1 MRLLTYIVMTYML
14 LALFWWTVLL
24 SRNNTELFQKS
35 IQLEA
40 YTSQQSGNGT
50 NFDSDAITEIR
61 TIYERKAN
69 MILGEGIVFGIILVI
84 GLWLMQRSFQ
94 KELRTAEN
102 QRNFLLSVTHELK
115 TPLAGIHLIL
125 QTLKKRK
132 LDAVQQ
138 SELIEDAL
146 TENQRLENLINNI
159 LISTKLSSKYD
170 FHFEPADVSEII
182 DVYTQKFKRI
192 HPDVTIH
199 YQIDQP
205 VILPV
210 DREAFII
217 LLSNLVE
224 NALKYSDK
232 TPEISIRHYRSEQ
245 HTELSVSDN
254 GVGIPDK
261 EKKNIFR
268 QFYRLENEDT
278 RKNKGTGLGL
288 YIVYKIVRAH
298 SGTIQVVDNIPHGST
313 FIIKLPN
320 HQKQLS

>member
-1 MRLLTYIVMTYML
+1 ML

-40 YTSQQSGNGT
+40 FKSQLSGSTPNS
-50 NFDSDAITEIR
+50 DSDKMADIQA
-61 TIYERKAN
+61 IYERKAN
-69 MILGEGIVFGIILVI
+69 MILGEGIVFGIILVT
-84 GLWLMQRSFQ
+84 GLWLMQRAFQ
-94 KELRTAEN
+94 KELRNAEN

-115 TPLAGIHLIL
+115 TPLAGILLIL

-132 LDAVQQ
+132 LEEVRQ

-170 FHFEPADVSEII
+170 FHFEPADISELIGI
-182 DVYTQKFKRI
+182 YCQKFKRI
-192 HPDVTIH
+192 HPEVTLH
-199 YQIDQP
+199 YQEGQSL
-205 VILPV
+205 ILPV
-210 DREAFII
+210 DKEAFII

-224 NALKYSDK
+224 NALKYNINN
-232 TPEISIRHYRSEQ
+232 PEISISLSGHGQY
-245 HTELSVSDN
+245 TEMRITDN
-254 GVGIPDK
+254 GIGIPEK
-261 EKKNIFR
+261 EKKNIFK
-268 QFYRLENEDT
+268 QFYRLEQEDT

-288 YIVYKIVRAH
+288 YIVFKIVRAH
-298 SGTIQVVDNIPHGST
+298 SGTIEVADNISEGST

-320 HQKQLS
+320 HQKKLS